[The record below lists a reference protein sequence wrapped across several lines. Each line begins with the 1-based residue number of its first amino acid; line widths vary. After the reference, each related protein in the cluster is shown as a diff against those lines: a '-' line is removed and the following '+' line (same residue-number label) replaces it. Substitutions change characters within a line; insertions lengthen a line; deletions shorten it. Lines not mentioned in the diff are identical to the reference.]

1 MPEHGDFIKKY
12 KNHHAKLAF
21 SPVLVQLRIIV
32 TDLLGR
38 QHAPAGLEGHVHWE
52 GSVVVTDNQV
62 KVRLVD
68 EKGKELLQVN
78 PWAFAITLDGK
89 TDDEVVASIYGELQ
103 RHIKTQQ
110 QMTVREY
117 ITGRAEFR
125 NKLLYVEG
133 AGFIVMG
140 DELEGLITNVFGPT
154 LRDLLWCLAVLLSD
168 APAKKDFGLVSQ
180 FIEIYRRVLG
190 EAKLI

>member
-1 MPEHGDFIKKY
+1 M
-12 KNHHAKLAF
+12 
-21 SPVLVQLRIIV
+21 R
-32 TDLLGR
+32 
-38 QHAPAGLEGHVHWE
+38 PAGLEGHVHWE

-78 PWAFAITLDGK
+78 PWALAITLDGK

-125 NKLLYVEG
+125 KQDAVRRRCRLYRYG
-133 AGFIVMG
+133 RR
-140 DELEGLITNVFGPT
+140 TRGPHHQRLWT
-154 LRDLLWCLAVLLSD
+154 DASDLLWCLAVLLSD
-168 APAKKDFGLVSQ
+168 APAKRTS
-180 FIEIYRRVLG
+180 
-190 EAKLI
+190 AS